1 MKMNRL
7 AGGVLA
13 VVMTASAL
21 VMPVMATERDTVC
34 VSAESAVTV
43 VPDLTD
49 LSFGVITEA
58 EDAMAAQQENT
69 EKIASITEK
78 LKELG
83 VDEKYIKTSYFN
95 IYPRYDYSKGAE
107 ITGYEVNT
115 TLEVSSQQVSLA
127 GAIITACVEEGVNNV
142 NNVKYTCSGYDEA
155 YQEALKKAVA
165 DARKKAEALAEAG
178 GKTLGTVN
186 TIAEGYQNTT
196 YRMTTNDAMYDAAET
211 EMAVAYKEAGS
222 SMDFMPGEA
231 QIKASV
237 TVTWY
242 LED

>member
-1 MKMNRL
+1 MY
-7 AGGVLA
+7 A
-13 VVMTASAL
+13 
-21 VMPVMATERDTVC
+21 
-34 VSAESAVTV
+34 
-43 VPDLTD
+43 
-49 LSFGVITEA
+49 
-58 EDAMAAQQENT
+58 
-69 EKIASITEK
+69 EK

-83 VDEKYIKTSYFN
+83 VDEKYIKTSNFN

-196 YRMTTNDAMYDAAET
+196 YRMTTNEAMYGAADT
-211 EMAVAYKEAGS
+211 EMAVAYKETGS